1 MSHDNDWAFSAFLQP
16 GSLFRERV
24 VKIVRMNGGVVTALD
39 QFFVKDIQPGGKN
52 AGQSPQQINVA
63 GCLSSSRYS
72 SDGKQNRCE

>member
-1 MSHDNDWAFSAFLQP
+1 
-16 GSLFRERV
+16 
-24 VKIVRMNGGVVTALD
+24 MNGGVVTALD
-39 QFFVKDIQPGGKN
+39 QFFVKHIQPGGKN